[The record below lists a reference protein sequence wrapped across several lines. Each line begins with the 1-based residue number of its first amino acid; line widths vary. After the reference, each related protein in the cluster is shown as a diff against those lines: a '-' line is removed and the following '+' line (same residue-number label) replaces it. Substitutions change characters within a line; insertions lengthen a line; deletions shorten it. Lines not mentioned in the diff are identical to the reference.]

1 MHYQLLSSRLEA
13 RSPHFSGIHQYQAI
27 AERNKNPMHTS
38 SRTAKRFALLSLL
51 AVLLIGGL
59 AACGGPANA
68 QQSSAPAPPNATSVV
83 TTYLQLFNAG
93 MRSGDFS
100 ALASVYAPDATL
112 TQSNPK
118 GVTTIVHGLTNI
130 LTFYQGVHTKFP
142 GFQWT
147 VETMRSLSPNV
158 VLVYQHAG
166 SPPLRVPGRCVHV
179 FVVQNGKITSYDWA
193 TYYPG
198 HP

>member
-1 MHYQLLSSRLEA
+1 MNTYPRKASL
-13 RSPHFSGIHQYQAI
+13 
-27 AERNKNPMHTS
+27 
-38 SRTAKRFALLSLL
+38 FALISLL
-51 AVLLIGGL
+51 VVLLISGL

-68 QQSSAPAPPNATSVV
+68 QQTSTPAQPNATSVV

-100 ALASVYAPDATL
+100 ALASVYAPDAIL
-112 TQSNPK
+112 KQSNPK
-118 GVTTIVHGLTNI
+118 GVTTVVHGLANI
-130 LTFYQGVHTKFP
+130 ITFYQGLRTKFP

-147 VETMRSLSPNV
+147 VESMRSLAPNV

-166 SPPLRVPGRCVHV
+166 SPPLRVAGRCMHV
-179 FVVQNGKITSYDWA
+179 FVVERGKITSYDWA

-198 HP
+198 QP

>member
-1 MHYQLLSSRLEA
+1 MNTYKRKAKLLA
-13 RSPHFSGIHQYQAI
+13 
-27 AERNKNPMHTS
+27 
-38 SRTAKRFALLSLL
+38 LL
-51 AVLLIGGL
+51 AVLIMSGL
-59 AACGGPANA
+59 AACGGGANA
-68 QQSSAPAPPNATSVV
+68 QPNTTTTQLNPGATTVV
-83 TTYLQLFNAG
+83 TTYLQLFNAD

-100 ALASVYAPDATL
+100 SMSSVYAPDATL

-166 SPPLRVPGRCVHV
+166 SPPLRVPGRCVHL
-179 FVVQNGKITSYDWA
+179 FVVENGKIISYDWA

-198 HP
+198 QQ

>member
-1 MHYQLLSSRLEA
+1 MNTHTYARKANLL
-13 RSPHFSGIHQYQAI
+13 
-27 AERNKNPMHTS
+27 
-38 SRTAKRFALLSLL
+38 ALLTLL
-51 AVLLIGGL
+51 VVFLIGGL
-59 AACGGPANA
+59 AACGGVANA
-68 QQSSAPAPPNATSVV
+68 LPSTTQTNAQPNTKPAESSATTVV

-100 ALASVYAPDATL
+100 AMASVFAPDATL

-118 GVTTIVHGLTNI
+118 GVTTVVHGLAAITS
-130 LTFYQGVHTKFP
+130 FYQGLKTKFA
-142 GFQWT
+142 GYQWT
-147 VETMRSLSPNV
+147 VESMRSLAPNV

-166 SPPLRVPGRCVHV
+166 SPPLRVAGRCVHV

-198 HP
+198 QQ

>member
-1 MHYQLLSSRLEA
+1 MS
-13 RSPHFSGIHQYQAI
+13 
-27 AERNKNPMHTS
+27 TS
-38 SRTAKRFALLSLL
+38 SRTAKLFVLLSFLV
-51 AVLLIGGL
+51 VLLIGGL
-59 AACGGPANA
+59 AACGGPASA
-68 QQSSAPAPPNATSVV
+68 QPNTAAAPPSATSVV

-100 ALASVYAPDATL
+100 ALASVYASDATL

-118 GVTTIVHGLTNI
+118 GVTTVVHGFAKI
-130 LTFYQGVHTKFP
+130 ITFYQSVRTKFP

-147 VETMRSLSPNV
+147 VESMRSLAPNV

-166 SPPLRVPGRCVHV
+166 SPPLRVPGRCMHV

-198 HP
+198 QP